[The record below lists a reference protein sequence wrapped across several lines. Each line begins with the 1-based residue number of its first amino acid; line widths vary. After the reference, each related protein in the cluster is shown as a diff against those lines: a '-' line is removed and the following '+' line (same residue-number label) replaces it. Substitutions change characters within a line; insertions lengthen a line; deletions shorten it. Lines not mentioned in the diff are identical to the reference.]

1 METECGT
8 ISKSSSKNM
17 SINKDNCLESSDIES
32 TSDSL
37 IGPTTIQVRWVAKNV
52 IRNFITNI

>member
-1 METECGT
+1 MEENIVVMETECGT

-17 SINKDNCLESSDIES
+17 SINKDNCLESSNIES

-37 IGPTTIQVRWVAKNV
+37 IGPTTIQVR
-52 IRNFITNI
+52 

>member
-1 METECGT
+1 MEENIVVMETECGT

-17 SINKDNCLESSDIES
+17 SINKDCLESSNIEG

-37 IGPTTIQVRWVAKNV
+37 IGPTIIQVR
-52 IRNFITNI
+52 